1 MRTIMDHDD
10 WDLRE
15 SGPPGADHTVLLLA
29 GALCTVAFFEDLM
42 AEPKLTDASVH
53 LVAATLPGFG
63 NSQPPDDLSV
73 ESYASLAGRLAADIG
88 CEAVLGHSLGAN
100 VAIEMAAAGK
110 FSGPLVLL
118 SPSFSRKDES
128 KFPRALD
135 HLGRVL
141 GHLPYA
147 AMFKVI
153 GPAMKSSLPANGRD
167 ELVAELKTNDPRFVR
182 RQTRRYLEYLD
193 RYGSLVPRLCDSG
206 VTARVVFGEHDDVR
220 LADKER
226 RELDECPRTTVITI
240 SGAGHFTMNQEPRR
254 VAELILKVIP
264 ADSGR

>member
-1 MRTIMDHDD
+1 MRTVVDHNG
-10 WDLRE
+10 WELRE

-29 GALCTVAFFEDLM
+29 GALCTVAFFKDLM
-42 AEPKLTDASVH
+42 AEPKLTEASLH

-63 NSQPPDDLSV
+63 NSQPPDDLSM

-128 KFPRALD
+128 RFPRALD

-153 GPAMKSSLPANGRD
+153 GPAMKSSLPANRRD
-167 ELVAELKTNDPRFVR
+167 ELVAELKKNDPRFVR

-206 VTARVVFGEHDDVR
+206 VTARVVFGEHDDIR
-220 LADKER
+220 LADEER

-240 SGAGHFTMNQEPRR
+240 SGTGHFTMNQEPRR
-254 VAELILKVIP
+254 VAELILEIIP
-264 ADSGR
+264 AVSGR

>member
-15 SGPPGADHTVLLLA
+15 CGPPGADHTVLLPA

-100 VAIEMAAAGK
+100 VAIEMAAGGK

-118 SPSFSRKDES
+118 SPSFSQGRVQVS
-128 KFPRALD
+128 ARARSPRPRAWA
-135 HLGRVL
+135 
-141 GHLPYA
+141 P
-147 AMFKVI
+147 
-153 GPAMKSSLPANGRD
+153 
-167 ELVAELKTNDPRFVR
+167 
-182 RQTRRYLEYLD
+182 
-193 RYGSLVPRLCDSG
+193 
-206 VTARVVFGEHDDVR
+206 
-220 LADKER
+220 
-226 RELDECPRTTVITI
+226 
-240 SGAGHFTMNQEPRR
+240 
-254 VAELILKVIP
+254 
-264 ADSGR
+264 

>member
-1 MRTIMDHDD
+1 MLRHLIAQVAGTGPVDLVHAHGTGTIANDPVELSAIDQMMRGSPNVFSH
-10 WDLRE
+10 
-15 SGPPGADHTVLLLA
+15 
-29 GALCTVAFFEDLM
+29 
-42 AEPKLTDASVH
+42 K
-53 LVAATLPGFG
+53 AA
-63 NSQPPDDLSV
+63 
-73 ESYASLAGRLAADIG
+73 
-88 CEAVLGHSLGAN
+88 LGHSLGAN

-153 GPAMKSSLPANGRD
+153 GPAMKSSLPANRRD
-167 ELVAELKTNDPRFVR
+167 ELVAELKKNDPRFVR
-182 RQTRRYLEYLD
+182 RQTRRYLDYLD

-226 RELDECPRTTVITI
+226 RKLDECPRTTVITI

-254 VAELILKVIP
+254 VAELILEVIP